1 MSSVRSAL
9 AAGLVVGLLALAV
22 VPACSRASRS
32 SEGAIK
38 VTGSDT
44 MVNLANAWSEAFNQS
59 HPDIALQVKGGGSG
73 VGIKS
78 LMSGKTE
85 VATSSRPMKP
95 KEIEE
100 VKASQGKEPKEYIV
114 GRDALALYV
123 HQTNP
128 IESISIPELAEMY
141 GEEGKISNW
150 KDLGIDNPGCASGE
164 IILVSRQNSSGT
176 YAYFREAVL
185 GESREYKQGATG
197 QSGSS
202 DVVALVSKTPCAIG
216 YSGMAYKTPEVKFV
230 SVAKQKGE
238 PAIAPTLENTL
249 DGSYPIARPL
259 YLYTLGEPTGATA
272 EFIQWVMGSEGQKIV
287 EEQGYVPNPKEP
299 ASK

>member
-1 MSSVRSAL
+1 MTSLRSAL
-9 AAGLVVGLLALAV
+9 AVGFALGLLALAV
-22 VPACSRASRS
+22 VPACSLASRS
-32 SEGAIK
+32 SDSAIK

-78 LMSGKTE
+78 LISGKTD
-85 VATSSRPMKP
+85 VTTSSRPMKP

-100 VKASQGKEPKEYIV
+100 VKASQGKEPKEFIV

-123 HQTNP
+123 HPTNP

-141 GEEGKISNW
+141 GEGGKISNW

-176 YAYFREAVL
+176 YAYFREASL
-185 GESREYKQGATG
+185 GETREYKQGAPG

-230 SVAKQKGE
+230 SVSKQKGD

-272 EFIQWVMGSEGQKIV
+272 EFIQWVMGPEGQKVV
-287 EEQGYVPNPKEP
+287 EEQGYVPNPK
-299 ASK
+299 ASAGE